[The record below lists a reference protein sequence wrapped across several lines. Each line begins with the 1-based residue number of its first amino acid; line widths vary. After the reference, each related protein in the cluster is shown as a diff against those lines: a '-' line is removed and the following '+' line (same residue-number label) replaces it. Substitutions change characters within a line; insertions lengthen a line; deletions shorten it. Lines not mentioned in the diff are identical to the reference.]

1 MVQHTTKTI
10 WRKNNIFETEV
21 DGHLITTDLAKE
33 AGGDDAGPRPKKLML
48 VAAAGCSGID
58 VVSLLKKMRVDLKG
72 FDIQIEAEVSEED
85 PKQYTF
91 MKVIY
96 EFEGEEL
103 PMEKLEK
110 AVKLSYE
117 KYCGVMALYKKA
129 IPVAYEIRIKN

>member
-10 WRKNNIFETEV
+10 WRKNNIFDTEV

-85 PKQYTF
+85 PKQYTS

-103 PMEKLEK
+103 PMERLEK

-129 IPVAYEIRIKN
+129 IAVTYEIRIKN

>member
-10 WRKNNIFETEV
+10 WRKNNIFDTEV
-21 DGHLITTDLAKE
+21 DGHLITIDLAKE

-58 VVSLLKKMRVDLKG
+58 VVSLLKKMRVGLKG

-85 PKQYTF
+85 PKQYTS

-117 KYCGVMALYKKA
+117 KYCGVIALYKKA
-129 IPVAYEIRIKN
+129 ILVAYEIRIKN